1 MRKKFFIC
9 ALEGG
14 GGKGWGVGGG
24 KERKKR
30 KKEEEK
36 ALQSKAWHIENSNTF
51 FGLIWLLRAQSRAP
65 VSGSP

>member
-9 ALEGG
+9 ALEGWV
-14 GGKGWGVGGG
+14 GKGWG

-51 FGLIWLLRAQSRAP
+51 FWSYLVAEGT
-65 VSGSP
+65 V